1 MRVFLTGGTGLIGRR
16 LVRKLVDR
24 GDTPVVLSRHADKAR
39 LNPSMAG
46 AEIVQGDPGVAGAWD
61 TALAS
66 CDAVMNLV
74 GHNLFAERWN
84 AEVKRKI
91 RDSRVYGTEHVVEAI
106 RRAPK
111 PPSVLV
117 QASAIGFY
125 GPQHDED
132 LTEQSPPG
140 SDFMAK
146 VCREW
151 EDAAHPAESAGTR
164 LATIRTGVVLAKG
177 EAALGVMTPIFK
189 YLPGGAAPVGSGD
202 KGMSPARGQQWFSW
216 IHVDDIVGIF
226 LLALDDPKATGP
238 INGTAPKPERNV
250 DFSRALSKVVT
261 PPFFPFL
268 PIGPPDVLLGLLLGE
283 VAQVV
288 TKGQKV
294 LPAKAEALGY
304 HFQYPD
310 LLDALRQIFGKVSKG
325 SPTPKPAVVA
335 SA

>member
-16 LVRKLVDR
+16 IARKLVDR
-24 GDTPVVLSRHADKAR
+24 GDTPVVLSRYADKAR
-39 LNPSMAG
+39 LNPAMAG

-61 TALAS
+61 TALAG
-66 CDAVMNLV
+66 CEAVLNLV

-84 AEVKRKI
+84 AESKRKI

-111 PPSVLV
+111 PPTVLV

-125 GPQHDED
+125 GPKHDEE

-151 EDAAHPAESAGTR
+151 EDAAAPVETAGTR

-189 YLPGGAAPVGSGD
+189 WLPGGAAAIGSGD
-202 KGMSPARGQQWFSW
+202 NGMLPGKGQQWMSW
-216 IHVDDIVGIF
+216 IHVDDIVGLF
-226 LLALDDPKATGP
+226 LLALDDPKAAGP
-238 INGTAPKPERNV
+238 INGTAPNPVRNA
-250 DFSRALSKVVT
+250 DFGRALAKVLSR
-261 PPFFPFL
+261 PFL
-268 PIGPPDVLLGLLLGE
+268 PIGPPDVMLGLILGE

-304 HFQYPD
+304 RFQQPD
-310 LLDALRQIFGKVSKG
+310 LLEALRQIFGKVSKG
-325 SPTPKPAVVA
+325 SPTPKPAAAARV
-335 SA
+335 